1 MQNNPFLKYKCLYLL
16 ISVMLVFVVSCD
28 NKMKMPE
35 KEIKRVKV
43 AKAIVQDIPVYVDTF
58 GYLTSEHNV
67 NIVSQV
73 TGELT
78 QIHYEEGD
86 HVKKGDILYTIYK
99 APYEALLNKAKAS
112 LKSLE
117 SEKKYQAY
125 VVSKDRIPARTGAI
139 ALQDF
144 LKYLTQLAVLESKIE
159 LTKSEIWQ
167 YQIDLNW
174 CDIRSPIDG
183 VTGKKMIDVGN
194 VVSSDDEQAIL
205 VNVKSLDPLF
215 IDFTIPEKNL
225 YNLKRSF
232 KKGEQKIVLE
242 TEQFGVSEDNPQK
255 VHIGYLQLYDN
266 YVNNETGSISLRGT
280 VRNPNMLLW
289 PGQYVKVRLI
299 LFTKK
304 NQLLVPFRSVK
315 QGLKGYYLYI
325 IRNNKAIV
333 KWVKSGQRE
342 SEWIVIEN
350 KDDFIKPGDNIV
362 TVGIHNLQ
370 PGDNVK
376 ILKKTSQFLPLKIP
390 EYYFN
395 DDLTLDKKQ
404 KRSKKNTGKK
414 K

>member
-1 MQNNPFLKYKCLYLL
+1 M
-16 ISVMLVFVVSCD
+16 
-28 NKMKMPE
+28 
-35 KEIKRVKV
+35 
-43 AKAIVQDIPVYVDTF
+43 
-58 GYLTSEHNV
+58 
-67 NIVSQV
+67 
-73 TGELT
+73 
-78 QIHYEEGD
+78 
-86 HVKKGDILYTIYK
+86 
-99 APYEALLNKAKAS
+99 
-112 LKSLE
+112 
-117 SEKKYQAY
+117 
-125 VVSKDRIPARTGAI
+125 
-139 ALQDF
+139 
-144 LKYLTQLAVLESKIE
+144 
-159 LTKSEIWQ
+159 
-167 YQIDLNW
+167 
-174 CDIRSPIDG
+174 
-183 VTGKKMIDVGN
+183 
-194 VVSSDDEQAIL
+194 
-205 VNVKSLDPLF
+205 
-215 IDFTIPEKNL
+215 
-225 YNLKRSF
+225 
-232 KKGEQKIVLE
+232 
-242 TEQFGVSEDNPQK
+242 
-255 VHIGYLQLYDN
+255 HIGYLQLYDN